1 MMSNFKICDIGYV
14 SLNHENE
21 QLCGDN
27 IQIVRPNNQTSVL
40 VLADGLGSGVK
51 ANILSTLTAK
61 MISTMMANNISL
73 EECVKAVMEAL
84 PVCKERKVAYS
95 TFTIAKVI
103 ENRYVEIY
111 NYDNP
116 KPFLIHNGKVKELS
130 MKCDEIAQKKIYYT
144 KLIMEENDTL
154 FLMSD
159 GMIYAGQDQNLNYD
173 WDLPQIYS
181 YAESFYD
188 ENSSAKSIATV
199 LIDYVNT
206 LYGKKPSDDV
216 TCAVLKIRKR
226 NHINVLIGP
235 SENKADD
242 EKMLSLFFSKE
253 GKHIV
258 CGGST
263 SQMVA
268 QYLKKD
274 LMVLKESPA
283 EDIPP
288 ISIIDGVDLV
298 TEGAVTLNK
307 VLQYSENLLKDNQDY
322 FTWFYMEDG
331 ASQLARFLF
340 EEATDIDFFIGCAV
354 NPIYQNRS
362 NRLLEKTKMK
372 IIEELIANLK
382 ETGKNIKV
390 SYF

>member
-1 MMSNFKICDIGYV
+1 MINHNICEIGYV
-14 SLNHENE
+14 SLNHDGE

-27 IQIVRPNNQTSVL
+27 VQIVRPTNDTCVI

-61 MISTMMANNISL
+61 MISTMMANNIPL
-73 EECVKAVMEAL
+73 EECVKSVISAL
-84 PVCKERKVAYS
+84 PICKERKVAYS
-95 TFTIAKVI
+95 TFTIAKVT

-116 KPFLIHNGKVKELS
+116 MPFLIHNGKVKELS
-130 MKCDEIAQKKIYYT
+130 MKYDEIEHKKIYHT
-144 KLIMEENDTL
+144 QLIMDENDTIFML
-154 FLMSD
+154 SD
-159 GMIYAGQDQNLNYD
+159 GMIYAGQEQNLNYD
-173 WDLPQIYS
+173 WDLPQIHN

-235 SENKADD
+235 SENKEDD
-242 EKMLSLFFSKE
+242 AKMLSLFFSKE

-263 SQMVA
+263 SHMVA

-274 LMVLKESPA
+274 LILSQDSPSD
-283 EDIPP
+283 DIPP
-288 ISIIDGVDLV
+288 TSMIEGVDLV
-298 TEGAVTLNK
+298 TEGAVTINK
-307 VLQYSENLLKDNQDY
+307 VLEYSVNLLKDNQDY

-331 ASQLARFLF
+331 ASQLSRLLF

-354 NPIYQNRS
+354 NPIYQNHS
-362 NRLLEKTKMK
+362 QQFSKKTKMM
-372 IIEELIANLK
+372 IIEELIENLRK
-382 ETGKNIKV
+382 IGKNIKV